1 MKPLGRLG
9 VAKRRRR
16 AQPDVSFGWI
26 AQQMPIRQDADREQ
40 YLEGFRRAGLDW
52 SLQLA
57 SRSFTA
63 PSRSTETS
71 CDTPRSAMVT
81 P

>member
-40 YLEGFRRAGLDW
+40 YLEGFRRAGLD
-52 SLQLA
+52 
-57 SRSFTA
+57 
-63 PSRSTETS
+63 
-71 CDTPRSAMVT
+71 
-81 P
+81 